1 MTPAHVRQLIDALIS
16 LFDPVVQAI
25 EDEDSAEAL
34 LKDMGYQA
42 PSRIA
47 FLNDFSPLLGAL
59 LEVANEA
66 DDLVRSRADVDSLAL
81 FRSLIDA
88 IQGVIKLIRDI
99 GSTLQVSFPA
109 DFLAATD
116 IAAQFPRQLA
126 DYLLVRMIERQFPVL
141 HSSLVL
147 TGIIDE
153 REVTTVATPFNMP
166 YKKRVICWE
175 KLGDYVDSPLPSI
188 QEAYGWNTDSFE
200 YDRLIGNIHRF
211 GQSIRF
217 FSSHANPDPDTLQA
231 LNGGTDIVTDDN
243 ADKLGILKFP
253 LLPVLDSP
261 IGAEIY
267 PVLNAAKDKVT
278 GLGLGFYFDPSAGV
292 DFPITDDLSLGI
304 KYAGTVPLDAAVL
317 VLPGQ
322 PLELVNNIFGGAG
335 AQADLSTFVPE
346 FTYSNTDGKALLF
359 HSSLGAKLEFTSW
372 ALRAGV
378 LAGASGFYMETDLKG
393 TTLTISSEGG
403 DGFLQEILP
412 SRPMALNFDFSV
424 GFSSERG
431 LYFGGSVGLEV
442 KIPSHVNLGAIA
454 LDGITVSLKPANGKI
469 PLMLGTDVS
478 ARLGP
483 MNILVQNVG
492 AEVVLSFPAKRDGNA
507 GPMQVDLGFK
517 PPSGAG
523 LAIDAPGVSG
533 GGFLFFFPQTGNYA
547 GSVVLS
553 VEGGLTIKAQGL
565 IATRLPDG
573 SKGYSLLVIITA
585 EGFKPIP
592 LGLGFKLTGI
602 GGMLAINR
610 TFNEDVLREG
620 VKNHTLDS
628 VLFPANPIRDALQ
641 LLSGLNK
648 VFPVAPGHHLF
659 GPIVEIEWATP
670 TLITMQLGIVLEIG
684 ERLRLLVVG
693 QVEAILPKREN
704 DLLRIKMDAVGI
716 IDFDQGTASL
726 DAVLY
731 ESRLLKKF
739 VLTGGMAMRLRWK
752 GAPTFA
758 LAIGGLHHAFN
769 PPANFPRLDRIA
781 INLSAGDN
789 PRITCAAYFAVTS
802 NTVQFGARA
811 NLYAAAHG
819 FSIEGD
825 IGFDVLIQL
834 DPFHFLA
841 EFHASV
847 QLKRGSSNLFKVAVA
862 GALEGPRPLR
872 ARGKATFEILWWD
885 VSVSFDKT
893 LVQGAPP
900 PPPPAIDVLNELAA
914 ALGDRRNWQE
924 ALPVGQR
931 RVATVRE
938 LPVPNEVRIHPLGKF
953 GVKQTVVPLNLTRDI
968 DKFGSSPPSGARRF
982 SITSISVGGVA
993 QTPTPLADFFA
1004 PGQFF
1009 EMTDDESIT
1018 SPSFDTMEAGL
1029 MVGVDAFVFN
1039 NSERVNAVLD
1049 YKTIIV
1055 DKHAPEPSPP
1065 KSGFK
1070 LNRDQLFLHARF
1082 GAAARSAVRRTGTAK
1097 FQNRER
1103 TPEVAVAKPGYAIAS
1118 TKDLSPQGA
1127 PGVEAG
1133 KPMTWINAQEALRK
1147 LKQQNPAEAAKRQVV
1162 RAYELIR

>member
-166 YKKRVICWE
+166 YKKRVIRWE

-322 PLELVNNIFGGAG
+322 PLQPVSNIFGGSE

-359 HSSLGAKLEFTSW
+359 HSSFGAKLEFTSW

-378 LAGASGFYMETDLKG
+378 LAGASGFYIETDLKG

-659 GPIVEIEWATP
+659 GPMVEIEWATP

-684 ERLRLLVVG
+684 AAAASARRGPGRGDPAEKRERPAADQDGRGRDYRLRPGHGVARRGALRVALAEEVRAHRRNGHAAAMEGRAELRAGHWRSAPRVQSAG
-693 QVEAILPKREN
+693 KFPEARPHRDQPQRGRQSADHVRCLFRRHFEHGAVRRAGES
-704 DLLRIKMDAVGI
+704 LRGRAWL
-716 IDFDQGTASL
+716 QHRRR
-726 DAVLY
+726 Y
-731 ESRLLKKF
+731 
-739 VLTGGMAMRLRWK
+739 RLRR
-752 GAPTFA
+752 A
-758 LAIGGLHHAFN
+758 H
-769 PPANFPRLDRIA
+769 PARSLSLPRRIPRVRFSS
-781 INLSAGDN
+781 SA
-789 PRITCAAYFAVTS
+789 
-802 NTVQFGARA
+802 ARA
-811 NLYAAAHG
+811 I
-819 FSIEGD
+819 FSRSPWQARSKG
-825 IGFDVLIQL
+825 
-834 DPFHFLA
+834 
-841 EFHASV
+841 
-847 QLKRGSSNLFKVAVA
+847 RGRCAP
-862 GALEGPRPLR
+862 GA
-872 ARGKATFEILWWD
+872 KATFEILWWD

-900 PPPPAIDVLNELAA
+900 PPPPGDRCAQRAGGGAWRPAQLAGSAPGRPAQSGDRARAAGAERSEDPSAREVRRETDGRAVEPHPRHRQVRQQPAEWRA
-914 ALGDRRNWQE
+914 ALQHHQHHRGRRG
-924 ALPVGQR
+924 ADTDAAGRLFCAR
-931 RVATVRE
+931 TV
-938 LPVPNEVRIHPLGKF
+938 F
-953 GVKQTVVPLNLTRDI
+953 
-968 DKFGSSPPSGARRF
+968 
-982 SITSISVGGVA
+982 
-993 QTPTPLADFFA
+993 
-1004 PGQFF
+1004 
-1009 EMTDDESIT
+1009 
-1018 SPSFDTMEAGL
+1018 
-1029 MVGVDAFVFN
+1029 
-1039 NSERVNAVLD
+1039 
-1049 YKTIIV
+1049 
-1055 DKHAPEPSPP
+1055 
-1065 KSGFK
+1065 
-1070 LNRDQLFLHARF
+1070 
-1082 GAAARSAVRRTGTAK
+1082 
-1097 FQNRER
+1097 
-1103 TPEVAVAKPGYAIAS
+1103 
-1118 TKDLSPQGA
+1118 
-1127 PGVEAG
+1127 
-1133 KPMTWINAQEALRK
+1133 
-1147 LKQQNPAEAAKRQVV
+1147 
-1162 RAYELIR
+1162 